1 MATKKNKKTKKKK
14 EKVEAGINRPVSTP
28 EKTQAKQ
35 AMLQTPMPPPAFI
48 SDAIKEAKKKPEP
61 KPEDDDVLAEGAKSD
76 FWRILKRFIDYKLEI
91 ITSETASSVGSGK
104 LTLEQ
109 IGFKSVLKD
118 VVVEFG
124 DGIKKY
130 VEGRAA
136 IIEQMKIDKQQE
148 KKDEVSEKSGSE

>member
-1 MATKKNKKTKKKK
+1 MVTKKKTKKKK
-14 EKVEAGINRPVSTP
+14 KKVKIEAGVNRPVESP

-35 AMLQTPMPPPAFI
+35 AILQTPMPPPAFI

-61 KPEDDDVLAEGAKSD
+61 KPEDDDILVEGAKSD
-76 FWRILKRFIDYKLEI
+76 FWRILKRFIDYKTEI
-91 ITSETASSVGSGK
+91 ITNETAASVGSGK

-118 VVVEFG
+118 VVVDFG